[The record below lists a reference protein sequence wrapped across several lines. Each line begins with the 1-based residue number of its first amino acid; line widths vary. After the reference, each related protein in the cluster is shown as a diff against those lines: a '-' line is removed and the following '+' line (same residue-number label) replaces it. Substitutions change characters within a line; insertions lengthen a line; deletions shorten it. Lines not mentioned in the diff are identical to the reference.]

1 MKIAVKK
8 LYKDAQLPKT
18 MRAGDAA
25 MDFYAYKDYE
35 IKPGERIIVETGV
48 VIAIPNGYWG
58 NVRDRGGLPAKHGIH
73 TMGGVFDSNYRG
85 EVQIILINLGS
96 EIYNIKVGDR
106 ICQMIIEKHEDL
118 EVEEV
123 DELDETNRGEGRFAS
138 SGY

>member
-1 MKIAVKK
+1 MKIPVKK
-8 LYKDAQLPKT
+8 LHKDAQLPQMMKE
-18 MRAGDAA
+18 GDAA
-25 MDFYAYKDYE
+25 MDFYSYKDYE
-35 IKPGERIIVETGV
+35 IKPGARIIVETGV
-48 VIAIPNGYWG
+48 AIAIPRGYWG